1 MTKPQIHDLPP
12 KYQAQV
18 IEQLHA
24 TPRPKTVRMEVAPMM
39 QGKKRIRQN
48 SAGPNKTEQ
57 AFLDYLKRIY
67 VIEPAGEIMLQ
78 KITLQIA
85 NGCRYTPD
93 FIVKLDAEV
102 QEGEADGVTLYAY
115 EVKGFMRD
123 DAAVKLKVAA
133 SLYPW
138 IKFHLVSKGK
148 GGTWNVQEV
157 LA

>member
-1 MTKPQIHDLPP
+1 MSKPQIHDLPP

-18 IEQLHA
+18 IAQLHA
-24 TPRPKTVRMEVAPMM
+24 TPRPVTVARAATAAEP
-39 QGKKRIRQN
+39 QKKRIRQN
-48 SAGPNKTEQ
+48 SAGLNKTEQ

-67 VIEPAGEIMLQ
+67 VIEPAGEIMSQ

-148 GGTWNVQEV
+148 CGTWNVQEV